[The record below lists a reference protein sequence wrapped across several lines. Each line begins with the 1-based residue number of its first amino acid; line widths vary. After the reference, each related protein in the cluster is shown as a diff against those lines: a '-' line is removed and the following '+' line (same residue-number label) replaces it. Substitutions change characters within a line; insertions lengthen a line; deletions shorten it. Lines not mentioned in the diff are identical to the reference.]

1 MAYHNS
7 SRLSKVGPQ
16 IFQFKES
23 TDGAE
28 ADNSAATE
36 TESEIDEDR
45 FSVVDKWINIDKEI
59 NGENYTDVFS

>member
-16 IFQFKES
+16 IFSLRES
-23 TDGAE
+23 TNGSE
-28 ADNSAATE
+28 AARE

-45 FSVVDKWINIDKEI
+45 FTVIDKWINIDKEI
-59 NGENYTDVFS
+59 NGKNYTDVFSQF